1 VTWSRDRSRLYGLAL
16 REAAVAVR
24 SAALRLLPLGLGRTT
39 PRRLL
44 IAPQDLCTSDP
55 TVASD
60 IYAGYFVF
68 EGRGLSTGGRSPFSF
83 EPPSPAWGEA
93 FYGFGWLRHLRAA
106 DTALARANAKAL
118 VGDFLGKKQTQ
129 KRIARRTPVLA
140 RRLLS
145 FLSHSPLLLDGAD
158 HDFYQRFVRGVGAC
172 VRDLERDMRQG
183 GRPASRLIAAIALC
197 QASLCCEGFENRL
210 RRATR
215 RLSEE
220 LERQV
225 LADGG
230 HASRNPHAMVDL
242 LLDLLP
248 LRQSY
253 ASRGFDPPEAVL
265 RAIDR
270 MLPMLRLFRHGDG
283 ALAHFNG
290 MGVTAVDRLA
300 TILAYDEGR
309 GQPMRHAPRSGY
321 ERLEAGRTVLIAD
334 VGRPPPVRQS
344 SAAHAGCLSFELSSG
359 LHRIVVNCGAPRTGG
374 ADVVQAARST
384 AAHST
389 AVVTEQSSAR
399 FLSRHG
405 PWPDR
410 LIAAWLMRR
419 LDAVMIAGPETV
431 AAERPEGTSLSASHD
446 GYRESLGVT
455 HERRFRLS
463 ADGRRLDGEDLFS
476 REGTPQP
483 GEPAP
488 VAVRFHLMPG
498 VKANPMGGG
507 QGVMLVLP
515 NREAWRFETDG
526 AEPRVEESILFAS
539 LNGMRRTDQIVLRLE
554 VGPSAH
560 LRWSFER
567 LPEPGSG
574 AAAKA
579 SGAQAELL

>member
-1 VTWSRDRSRLYGLAL
+1 MTWGRDRSRLYGLAL
-16 REAAVAVR
+16 REGVF
-24 SAALRLLPLGLGRTT
+24 ALRSEVMRRVPSSLGRTT

-68 EGRGLSTGGRSPFSF
+68 EGRGLATGGRSPFSF
-83 EPPSPAWGEA
+83 APPSRAWGEA

-118 VGDFLGKKQTQ
+118 VGDFLGKQRAHR
-129 KRIARRTPVLA
+129 RIARQTPVLA

-145 FLSHSPLLLDGAD
+145 LLSHSPLLLDGAD
-158 HDFYQRFVRGVGAC
+158 HDFYHRFVRGIGTN
-172 VRDLERDMRQG
+172 VRDLERDLRAG
-183 GRPASRLIAAIALC
+183 GRPLPRLIAVIALC
-197 QASLCCEGFENRL
+197 QASLCCEGLEGRL

-215 RLSEE
+215 HLVEE
-220 LERQV
+220 LERQI

-230 HASRNPHAMVDL
+230 HASRNPHIMVDL

-253 ASRGFDPPEAVL
+253 ASRGFDPPDALL
-265 RAIDR
+265 RALDR

-290 MGVTAVDRLA
+290 MGVTAVDRIA

-321 ERLEAGRTVLIAD
+321 ERLEAGRTVLLAD
-334 VGRPPPVRQS
+334 VGAPPPTRQS

-359 LHRIVVNCGAPRTGG
+359 LHRIVVNCGASRGLG
-374 ADVVQAARST
+374 EEVLGAARST

-389 AVVTEQSSAR
+389 AVIGDASSCR
-399 FLSRHG
+399 FLTRQG

-410 LIAAWLMRR
+410 LVAAWLMRR
-419 LDAVMIAGPETV
+419 LDAVVIRGPNAV
-431 AAERPEGTSLSASHD
+431 AAERADATSLTARHD
-446 GYRESLGVT
+446 GYREPFGII
-455 HERRFRLS
+455 HERRWRLS
-463 ADGRRLDGEDLFS
+463 PDGARLDGEDLFS
-476 REGTPQP
+476 RDGPQDKDQ
-483 GEPAP
+483 
-488 VAVRFHLMPG
+488 AVTIRFHLMPG
-498 VKANPMGGG
+498 IKASRMGGG
-507 QGVMLVLP
+507 QGVMLVTP
-515 NREAWRFETDG
+515 NREAWRFESDRP
-526 AEPRVEESILFAS
+526 EVRVEESVFFAS
-539 LNGMRRTDQIVLRLE
+539 SNGMRRTDQIVLGATLGE
-554 VGPSAH
+554 AAH

-567 LPEPGSG
+567 LPEQASHGPLKRSG
-574 AAAKA
+574 D
-579 SGAQAELL
+579 QAELL

>member
-1 VTWSRDRSRLYGLAL
+1 REGLAAL
-16 REAAVAVR
+16 R
-24 SAALRLLPLGLGRTT
+24 SAALRLVPSPVARTT

-83 EPPSPAWGEA
+83 PPPSPAWGEA

-118 VGDFLGKKQTQ
+118 VGDFLAKRRGHH
-129 KRIARRTPVLA
+129 RIARHTPVVA

-158 HDFYQRFVRGVGAC
+158 HELYQRFVRGVGAG
-172 VRDLERDMRQG
+172 VRDLERDLRGG
-183 GRPASRLIAAIALC
+183 GRPLWRLIAVVALC
-197 QASLCCEGFENRL
+197 QASLCCEGLEGRL

-215 RLSEE
+215 LLAEE
-220 LERQV
+220 LERQI

-230 HASRNPHAMVDL
+230 HASRNPHAMIDL

-253 ASRGFDPPEAVL
+253 ASRGFDPPEALL

-334 VGRPPPVRQS
+334 VGRAPPTRQS
-344 SAAHAGCLSFELSSG
+344 GAAHAGCLSFELSSG
-359 LHRIVVNCGAPRTGG
+359 LQRIVINCGAPRPPAEEALG
-374 ADVVQAARST
+374 AARST

-389 AVVTEQSSAR
+389 AVVADQSSAR
-399 FLSRHG
+399 FLSG
-405 PWPDR
+405 QGSWPDR
-410 LIAAWLMRR
+410 LVAAWLMRR
-419 LDAVMIAGPETV
+419 LGAVMIRGPEAV
-431 AAERPEGTSLSASHD
+431 AAERPDASSLTARHD
-446 GYRESLGVT
+446 GYRERFGVI
-455 HERRFRLS
+455 HERRWRL
-463 ADGRRLDGEDLFS
+463 APDGARLDGEDLLS
-476 REGTPQP
+476 RDGTQS
-483 GEPAP
+483 ED
-488 VAVRFHLMPG
+488 VAVTIRFHLMPG
-498 VKANPMGGG
+498 VRANRMQGG

-515 NREAWRFETDG
+515 NREAWRFETNLLDL
-526 AEPRVEESILFAS
+526 RVEESVFFAS
-539 LNGMRRTDQIVLRLE
+539 PNGMRRTDQIVLGATLARSMPL
-554 VGPSAH
+554 H
-560 LRWSFER
+560 WSFER
-567 LPEPGSG
+567 LPEQGPNAQVKRSG
-574 AAAKA
+574 D
-579 SGAQAELL
+579 QAELL